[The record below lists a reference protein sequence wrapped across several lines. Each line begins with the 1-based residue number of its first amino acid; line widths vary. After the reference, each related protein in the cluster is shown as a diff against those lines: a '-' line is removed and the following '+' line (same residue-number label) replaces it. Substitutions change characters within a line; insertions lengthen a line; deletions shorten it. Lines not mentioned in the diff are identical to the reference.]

1 MPSTLIWFTL
11 TQIKTWSLGT
21 SCGKQTNKQI
31 KLVSHFTFS
40 QFSHV
45 TDIFP
50 KGRKDGGDSSNTT
63 GSSSGGGRRDIL
75 ARYIL

>member
-1 MPSTLIWFTL
+1 MPSTLDLIYSHPDKNLVSGDFPR
-11 TQIKTWSLGT
+11 QA
-21 SCGKQTNKQI
+21 NKQI

-50 KGRKDGGDSSNTT
+50 KGRKDGGDSSNTN
-63 GSSSGGGRRDIL
+63 GSSGSGRRHDIL